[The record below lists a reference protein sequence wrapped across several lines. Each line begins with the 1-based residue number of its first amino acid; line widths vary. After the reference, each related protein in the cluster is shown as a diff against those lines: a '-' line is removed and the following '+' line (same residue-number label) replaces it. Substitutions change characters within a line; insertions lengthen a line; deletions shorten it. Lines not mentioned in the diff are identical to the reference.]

1 MTRELLSGNNDAS
14 KDRIKVLFATMPLEE
29 HVVPMI
35 SLAITLKQAGYDVR
49 WYTQERF
56 AAQLAKFEIPHY
68 PFIRPP
74 QFHSDNLTEVF
85 PGRSGITADHK
96 LIRHDLRELMIR
108 RGPEYYEDLKEIHAS
123 FPFSMVISDL
133 GFTGIPFIN
142 RLMQIPVI
150 ALGLHPLKESSVLL
164 PPYGTGE
171 TPANS
176 RLSRLRVGIQRFIQ
190 ENFTH
195 RNLSILQQRMHHPYG
210 IRGTGHVHDDMI
222 SHSTIVL
229 QSGSPGFEYTRRD
242 MSDHIRF
249 CGPVLAPP
257 ANKEKY
263 WMGHHGTY
271 EHTILVSQDRND
283 GDPNALIV
291 PVLDAYC
298 NSNARVI
305 AITRGRDTE
314 QLRQRYTCS
323 NVIIEDDIDWD
334 DVMPYAD
341 VFVGQGN
348 HQEVLKCIRHK
359 LPMVIAGWRACRKE
373 VGARVAHFTLGQHIR
388 TDRPSR
394 ESLSRGIDAVLK
406 DPRYLHHTRTLAD
419 EFLQYDPAQM
429 LLRFVQLL
437 SRGYHVAGTPLKVR
451 PIDFTD
457 L

>member
-1 MTRELLSGNNDAS
+1 MTRELLSGYNDAS
-14 KDRIKVLFATMPLEE
+14 RESIKVLFATMPLEE
-29 HVVPMI
+29 HVMPMMT
-35 SLAITLKQAGYDVR
+35 LAIALKQAGHDVR

-56 AAQLAKFEIPHY
+56 APQLAEMNIPHY

-74 QFHSDNLTEVF
+74 QFHGDNLTEAF
-85 PGRSGITADHK
+85 PGRSGITADQA
-96 LIRHDLRELMIR
+96 LIRHDLKELMIL
-108 RGPEYYEDLKEIHAS
+108 RGPEYYEDLKEIHQS
-123 FPFSMVISDL
+123 FPFSMVVADL

-150 ALGLHPLKESSVLL
+150 GLGLHPLKESSVLL
-164 PPYGTGE
+164 PPYGTGK

-176 RLSRLRVGIQRFIQ
+176 RLSRLRVGIQRFLQ

-195 RNLSILQQRMHHPYG
+195 RELAVLQHKMHHPYG
-210 IRGTGHVHDDMI
+210 IRGTGHLHDDMI

-229 QSGSPGFEYTRRD
+229 QSGSPGFEYARHD

-249 CGPVLAPP
+249 CGPVIAPSTHR
-257 ANKEKY
+257 EKN

-271 EHTILVSQDRND
+271 EHTILVSQDRNES
-283 GDPNALIV
+283 DPNALMV

-305 AITRGRDTE
+305 AIAKGRDTE
-314 QLRQRYTCS
+314 KLRQRYACS
-323 NVIIEDDIDWD
+323 NVIIEDDINWD

-348 HQEVLKCIRHK
+348 HQEVLKCIGHK
-359 LPMVIAGWRACRKE
+359 LPMVIAGWKGCRKE
-373 VGARVAHFTLGQHIR
+373 VGARVAHFSLGEHIR
-388 TDRPSR
+388 SDRPSAD
-394 ESLSRGIDAVLK
+394 SLTRSIDKVLK
-406 DPRYLHHTRTLAD
+406 DPGFLHHTRALAD
-419 EFLQYDPAQM
+419 EFSQYDPSQM
-429 LLRFVQLL
+429 LLRFVHLL
-437 SRGYHVAGTPLKVR
+437 ARGYKIAGSPLKVR

>member
-14 KDRIKVLFATMPLEE
+14 KDRIKVLFATMPLDE
-29 HVVPMI
+29 HVLPMMG
-35 SLAITLKQAGYDVR
+35 LAITLKHAGYDVR
-49 WYTQERF
+49 WYTQEQY
-56 AAQLAKFEIPHY
+56 ANQLAENDIPHF
-68 PFIRPP
+68 PFKRPP
-74 QFHSDNLTEVF
+74 QFHGDNLAEIF
-85 PGRSGITADHK
+85 PERSRITTDHT
-96 LIRHDLRELMIR
+96 LIRHDVKELMIR
-108 RGPEYYEDLKEIHAS
+108 RGPEYYEDLKEIRQS
-123 FPFSMVISDL
+123 FSFSIVVADL

-150 ALGLHPLKESSVLL
+150 GLGLHPLKESSVVL
-164 PPYGTGE
+164 PPYGTGK
-171 TPANS
+171 TPADG
-176 RLSRLRVGIQRFIQ
+176 RLSRFRVSIQRFIQ
-190 ENFTH
+190 ENITH
-195 RNLSILQQRMHHPYG
+195 RGLSQLQHKMHHQFG

-229 QSGSPGFEYTRRD
+229 QSGSPGFEYSRRD

-249 CGPVLAPP
+249 CGPVLAPS
-257 ANKEKY
+257 ANREKY

-291 PVLDAYC
+291 PVLETYC

-305 AITRGRDTE
+305 AITGGIDTE
-314 QLRQRYTCS
+314 LLRQKYACS
-323 NVIIEDDIDWD
+323 NVIIEDDIDMD

-341 VFVGQGN
+341 VFVGQGS
-348 HQEVLKCIRHK
+348 HQEVLKCIRHQ
-359 LPMVIAGWRACRKE
+359 LPMVIAGWRGCRKE
-373 VGARVAHFTLGQHIR
+373 VGARVSHFTLGQHIR

-394 ESLSRGIDAVLK
+394 ESLNKGIDMVLK
-406 DPRYLHHTRTLAD
+406 NSRYLQHTRALAE
-419 EFLQYDPAQM
+419 EFLRYDPGQM

-437 SRGYHVAGTPLKVR
+437 SRGDKRAGTGLKVR